1 MRVTEPQ
8 LRTLLLA
15 QAIEQADT
23 RHTLVSPVELQDAT
37 RSAVAAA
44 RARGLP
50 RVGVAEVMLE
60 RATTIADHASG
71 RDTTV
76 AALHAQHAPHTQQ
89 SGAGGLGPWVARGLP
104 LAALLLGL
112 AIDRISNAHRVDLLS
127 PPLLTVLAWN
137 LAVYLLIAWRAWRPP
152 SQPSA
157 WLQQALRPL
166 GNPFG
171 RAERGRGLAARIA
184 ADFHQ
189 RWWAHAAG
197 LLQQRAVRVL
207 HLCAAA
213 WGAGIALS
221 LLLRGLVVRYQFGWE
236 STFLDATQVHAIVSV
251 LFAPL
256 TLLLGLAPFT
266 LQEIAATQN
275 FAGESGVAGMAGGG
289 GAAGSRW
296 VGMYV
301 GLLLLAVVLPR
312 LALAAWARWREH
324 RWQGQIDPQG
334 AAFDTLRASLP
345 GDLVIGLHGPQAQA
359 QVLLGASLQT
369 PQGDRLQWVA
379 DASAPVDAVL
389 VWTPDPLPL
398 AWQAAPRVV
407 LRWEDF
413 GASWVLEPTLFD
425 RLGATLPAHHHALA
439 RLRAAWVERNEQRFG
454 QALQALAQHLRA
466 CAALTRLPPDDA
478 AARYTERVHA
488 LDATLRALHGEPTT
502 PALYPVPA
510 AHLAPPPTAPRRL
523 DGTALALGT
532 SAGAAAGA
540 AAGAK
545 AGALIDLGTG
555 GLTLG
560 AGTALGALLGGTTA
574 WVVRSLQKKD
584 AGRQDLLQHAAE
596 AACSHYLAIAHQQRM
611 PLDDAHHPW
620 AARWHA
626 EVTGTVAA
634 HGAALTAALQDGAD
648 AQALVPLLR
657 TVLMGIL
664 QRSCVAEGSG
674 TPPAGSSAG

>member
-76 AALHAQHAPHTQQ
+76 AALHAPHTEGP
-89 SGAGGLGPWVARGLP
+89 GAGGLGPWVARGLP

-137 LAVYLLIAWRAWRPP
+137 LAIYLLIAWRAWRPP

-166 GNPFG
+166 SYPFG
-171 RAERGRGLAARIA
+171 RAEQGRGLVARIA

-189 RWWAHAAG
+189 RWWAHAAD
-197 LLQQRAVRVL
+197 LLQQRAARVL

-266 LQEIAATQN
+266 LEEIAATQN

-324 RWQGQIDPQG
+324 RWQGHIDPQG

-369 PQGDRLQWVA
+369 PQGDRLQWVV

-389 VWTPDPLPL
+389 AWTTDPLPP
-398 AWQAAPRVV
+398 AWQAAPTWCCAGKTLAPAGCWSPRCSTGSAQPCPPTTMPSTACAPPGWSATSSV
-407 LRWEDF
+407 LGRPCWRWRSTCAPVPHSPACRQTMPPHAMPSGCMRWTPRCAPCMASPPRQPPPRASGTPGPAAHRTTSPRWHGPGPGHLGRSCCGRRRRGQGGRADRPGHGRPDPGRRHGPGRAAGRHHGLG
-413 GASWVLEPTLFD
+413 GAIAAKEGHRAAGPAATRHRSGLQPLPRHRPPAAHATGRCPPLD
-425 RLGATLPAHHHALA
+425 RALA
-439 RLRAAWVERNEQRFG
+439 RRGHR
-454 QALQALAQHLRA
+454 
-466 CAALTRLPPDDA
+466 
-478 AARYTERVHA
+478 
-488 LDATLRALHGEPTT
+488 HGGR
-502 PALYPVPA
+502 
-510 AHLAPPPTAPRRL
+510 PRHRT
-523 DGTALALGT
+523 D
-532 SAGAAAGA
+532 
-540 AAGAK
+540 
-545 AGALIDLGTG
+545 
-555 GLTLG
+555 
-560 AGTALGALLGGTTA
+560 
-574 WVVRSLQKKD
+574 RRP
-584 AGRQDLLQHAAE
+584 AGR
-596 AACSHYLAIAHQQRM
+596 R
-611 PLDDAHHPW
+611 
-620 AARWHA
+620 R
-626 EVTGTVAA
+626 
-634 HGAALTAALQDGAD
+634 
-648 AQALVPLLR
+648 R
-657 TVLMGIL
+657 
-664 QRSCVAEGSG
+664 
-674 TPPAGSSAG
+674 

>member
-23 RHTLVSPVELQDAT
+23 RHTLVSAVELQDAT

-60 RATTIADHASG
+60 RATTIANHASG
-71 RDTTV
+71 RDSTV
-76 AALHAQHAPHTQQ
+76 AALHAPHAPHAPHTQRP
-89 SGAGGLGPWVARGLP
+89 GAGGLGPWVARGLP

-137 LAVYLLIAWRAWRPP
+137 LAVYLLIAWRAMRPP
-152 SQPSA
+152 QAPGA

-166 GNPFG
+166 HHPFG

-189 RWWAHAAG
+189 RWWAHATD
-197 LLQQRAVRVL
+197 LLQQRAARVL

-275 FAGESGVAGMAGGG
+275 FAGESGAAGMG

-324 RWQGQIDPQG
+324 RWQGHIDPQG
-334 AAFDTLRASLP
+334 PAFDTLRASLP
-345 GDLVIGLHGPQAQA
+345 GDLVIGLLGPQAQA
-359 QVLLGASLQT
+359 QVLLGARLQT
-369 PQGDRLQWVA
+369 PEGDHLRFTDHTGHTDQ
-379 DASAPVDAVL
+379 PVDAVL
-389 VWTPDPLPL
+389 AWTTDPIPP
-398 AWQAAPRVV
+398 AWQAAPRMA

-425 RLGATLPAHHHALA
+425 RLSTALPAQHHALA

-466 CAALTRLPPDDA
+466 CAALTRLPPDA
-478 AARYTERVHA
+478 AAAQYADQVRV
-488 LDATLRALHGEPTT
+488 LDATLRALHGEPAA
-502 PALYPVPA
+502 PAMPSA
-510 AHLAPPPTAPRRL
+510 QLAPPLPAPRRI

-596 AACSHYLAIAHQQRM
+596 AACSHYLAVAHQQRM
-611 PLDDAHHPW
+611 PPDAAHPW

-648 AQALVPLLR
+648 PAALAPLLR

-664 QRSCVAEGSG
+664 LRSGAAEGAG
-674 TPPAGSSAG
+674 AAPAGPLVG

>member
-23 RHTLVSPVELQDAT
+23 RHTLVSAVELQDAT
-37 RSAVAAA
+37 RSAVTAA

-60 RATTIADHASG
+60 RATTIANHASG
-71 RDTTV
+71 RDNTV
-76 AALHAQHAPHTQQ
+76 AALHPQKP
-89 SGAGGLGPWVARGLP
+89 GAGGLGPWVARGLP

-137 LAVYLLIAWRAWRPP
+137 LTIYLLIAWRAMRPP
-152 SQPSA
+152 QAPGA
-157 WLQQALRPL
+157 WLQQALRRL
-166 GNPFG
+166 GQPFS

-189 RWWAHAAG
+189 RWWAHAADL
-197 LLQQRAVRVL
+197 LLQRAARVL

-275 FAGESGVAGMAGGG
+275 FAGESGTAGMG

-312 LALAAWARWREH
+312 LALAAWARWREN
-324 RWQGQIDPQG
+324 RWQGHIDPQG
-334 AAFDTLRASLP
+334 ATFDTLRASLP
-345 GDLVIGLHGPQAQA
+345 GDLVIGLHGPQAQT

-369 PQGDRLQWVA
+369 PEGDHLRFTDHTGQ
-379 DASAPVDAVL
+379 PVDAVL
-389 VWTPDPLPL
+389 AWAADPIPP
-398 AWQAAPRVV
+398 AWQAAPMWRCAGKTLAPAGCWSPGCSTGWTAPCPPSTMHWPACAPPGWNATSSV
-407 LRWEDF
+407 LARPCKRWRSTC
-413 GASWVLEPTLFD
+413 APVPRS
-425 RLGATLPAHHHALA
+425 PACRRTTAPPRNMPRECTRWTPRCAPCTAKPLRRPCRQRIWPRPHHAA
-439 RLRAAWVERNEQRFG
+439 STAQPWPWAPRPGPLR
-454 QALQALAQHLRA
+454 
-466 CAALTRLPPDDA
+466 
-478 AARYTERVHA
+478 
-488 LDATLRALHGEPTT
+488 
-502 PALYPVPA
+502 
-510 AHLAPPPTAPRRL
+510 APPPGPRR
-523 DGTALALGT
+523 
-532 SAGAAAGA
+532 
-540 AAGAK
+540 
-545 AGALIDLGTG
+545 
-555 GLTLG
+555 
-560 AGTALGALLGGTTA
+560 
-574 WVVRSLQKKD
+574 
-584 AGRQDLLQHAAE
+584 
-596 AACSHYLAIAHQQRM
+596 
-611 PLDDAHHPW
+611 
-620 AARWHA
+620 AR
-626 EVTGTVAA
+626 
-634 HGAALTAALQDGAD
+634 
-648 AQALVPLLR
+648 
-657 TVLMGIL
+657 
-664 QRSCVAEGSG
+664 
-674 TPPAGSSAG
+674 

>member
-15 QAIEQADT
+15 QAIEQADA
-23 RHTLVSPVELQDAT
+23 RHTLVSAVELQDAT
-37 RSAVAAA
+37 RSAMAAA

-71 RDTTV
+71 RDSTV
-76 AALHAQHAPHTQQ
+76 AALHPQKPGT
-89 SGAGGLGPWVARGLP
+89 GGLGPWVARGLP

-137 LAVYLLIAWRAWRPP
+137 LAVYLLIAWRAMRPP
-152 SQPSA
+152 QAHGA

-166 GNPFG
+166 HHPFG

-197 LLQQRAVRVL
+197 LLQQRAARVL

-236 STFLDATQVHAIVSV
+236 STFLDATQVHAIISV

-275 FAGESGVAGMAGGG
+275 FAGESGVAGAG

-312 LALAAWARWREH
+312 LALAAGARWREH
-324 RWQGQIDPQG
+324 RWQGHIDPQG
-334 AAFDTLRASLP
+334 PAFDTLRASLP

-369 PQGDRLQWVA
+369 PEGDHLRFTDHTGQ
-379 DASAPVDAVL
+379 PVDAVL
-389 VWTPDPLPL
+389 AWTADPLPP
-398 AWQAAPRVV
+398 AWQAAPHVA

-413 GASWVLEPTLFD
+413 GASWVLEPTLFN
-425 RLGATLPAHHHALA
+425 RLSPALPAQHHALA
-439 RLRAAWVERNEQRFG
+439 RLRAAWVERNELRFG

-466 CAALTRLPPDDA
+466 CAALTRLPPDA
-478 AARYTERVHA
+478 AAAQYADQVRA
-488 LDATLRALHGEPTT
+488 LDATLRALHGEPVA
-502 PALYPVPA
+502 PAMPSA
-510 AHLAPPPTAPRRL
+510 QLAPPLPAPRRL

-584 AGRQDLLQHAAE
+584 EGRQDLLQHAAE

-611 PLDDAHHPW
+611 PLDTAHPW

-634 HGAALTAALQDGAD
+634 HGAALAAALQDGPD
-648 AQALVPLLR
+648 AEALMPLLR

-664 QRSCVAEGSG
+664 QRSCAAEG
-674 TPPAGSSAG
+674 AGADPTGPLAG

>member
-23 RHTLVSPVELQDAT
+23 RHTLVSAVELQDAT

-71 RDTTV
+71 RDSTV
-76 AALHAQHAPHTQQ
+76 AALHPQKPGT
-89 SGAGGLGPWVARGLP
+89 GGLGPWVARGLP

-112 AIDRISNAHRVDLLS
+112 ATDRISNAHRVDLLS

-137 LAVYLLIAWRAWRPP
+137 LAVYLLIAWRAMRPP
-152 SQPSA
+152 QAHGA
-157 WLQQALRPL
+157 WLRQALRPL
-166 GNPFG
+166 HHPFG
-171 RAERGRGLAARIA
+171 RAEQGRGLAARIA

-189 RWWAHAAG
+189 RWWAHAAD
-197 LLQQRAVRVL
+197 LLQQRAARVL

-236 STFLDATQVHAIVSV
+236 STFLDASQVHTIVSV

-275 FAGESGVAGMAGGG
+275 FAGESGAAGMAGMG

-312 LALAAWARWREH
+312 LALAAGARWREH
-324 RWQGQIDPQG
+324 RWQGHIDPQS

-369 PQGDRLQWVA
+369 PEGDHLRFTDHTGQ
-379 DASAPVDAVL
+379 PVDAVL
-389 VWTPDPLPL
+389 AWTADPLPP
-398 AWQAAPRVV
+398 AWQAAPHVA

-413 GASWVLEPTLFD
+413 GASWVLEPTLFN
-425 RLGATLPAHHHALA
+425 RLSPALPAQHHALA
-439 RLRAAWVERNEQRFG
+439 RLRAAWVERNELRFG

-466 CAALTRLPPDDA
+466 CAALTRLPPDA
-478 AARYTERVHA
+478 AAAQYADQVRA
-488 LDATLRALHGEPTT
+488 LDATLRALHGEPVA
-502 PALYPVPA
+502 PAMPSA
-510 AHLAPPPTAPRRL
+510 QLAPPLPAPRRL

-611 PLDDAHHPW
+611 PPGDAAPR

-634 HGAALTAALQDGAD
+634 HGAALAAALQDGPNAE
-648 AQALVPLLR
+648 ALTPLLR

-664 QRSCVAEGSG
+664 QRSCAAEGAGAAPAS
-674 TPPAGSSAG
+674 PPVV

>member
-15 QAIEQADT
+15 QAIEQADA
-23 RHTLVSPVELQDAT
+23 RHTLVSAVELQDAT

-60 RATTIADHASG
+60 RATTIANHASG
-71 RDTTV
+71 RDNTV
-76 AALHAQHAPHTQQ
+76 AALHPQKP
-89 SGAGGLGPWVARGLP
+89 GAGGLGPWVARGLP

-112 AIDRISNAHRVDLLS
+112 AIDRINNAHRVDLLS

-137 LAVYLLIAWRAWRPP
+137 LAVYLLIAWRAMCPP
-152 SQPSA
+152 QAPGA

-166 GNPFG
+166 GLPFS

-197 LLQQRAVRVL
+197 LLQQRAARVL

-275 FAGESGVAGMAGGG
+275 FAGESGTAGMG

-312 LALAAWARWREH
+312 LALAAWARWCEH
-324 RWQGQIDPQG
+324 RWQGHIDPQG

-345 GDLVIGLHGPQAQA
+345 GDLVIGLHGPQAQT

-369 PQGDRLQWVA
+369 PEGDHLRFTDHTGQ
-379 DASAPVDAVL
+379 PVDAVL
-389 VWTPDPLPL
+389 AWADDPIPP
-398 AWQAAPRVV
+398 AWQVAPHVA

-413 GASWVLEPTLFD
+413 GASWVLEPRLFD
-425 RLGATLPAHHHALA
+425 RLDGALPTQHHAWA
-439 RLRAAWVERNEQRFG
+439 RLRTAWVERNEQRFG
-454 QALQALAQHLRA
+454 QALLALAQHLRA
-466 CAALTRLPPDDA
+466 CAALTRLPPDA
-478 AARYTERVHA
+478 AAAQYADQVRV
-488 LDATLRALHGEPTT
+488 LDATLRALHGEPAA
-502 PALYPVPA
+502 PAMPSA
-510 AHLAPPPTAPRRL
+510 QLAPPLPAPRRI
-523 DGTALALGT
+523 DSTALALGT

-584 AGRQDLLQHAAE
+584 EGRQDLLQHAAE

-611 PLDDAHHPW
+611 PPGDADPW
-620 AARWHA
+620 ATRWHA

-634 HGAALTAALQDGAD
+634 HGAALAAALQDGAN
-648 AQALVPLLR
+648 AEALTPLLR

-664 QRSCVAEGSG
+664 QRSCAAEGAG
-674 TPPAGSSAG
+674 ADPTGPPAG

>member
-15 QAIEQADT
+15 QAIEQTDT

-60 RATTIADHASG
+60 RATTIANHASG
-71 RDTTV
+71 RDSTV
-76 AALHAQHAPHTQQ
+76 AALHPQKP
-89 SGAGGLGPWVARGLP
+89 GAGGLGPWVARGLP

-137 LAVYLLIAWRAWRPP
+137 LAVYLLIAWRAMRPP
-152 SQPSA
+152 QAPGA

-166 GNPFG
+166 GQPFG

-189 RWWAHAAG
+189 RWWAHAAD
-197 LLQQRAVRVL
+197 LLQQRAARVL

-275 FAGESGVAGMAGGG
+275 FAGDSGAAGMG

-312 LALAAWARWREH
+312 LALAVWARWREH
-324 RWQGQIDPQG
+324 QWQGHIDPHG

-345 GDLVIGLHGPQAQA
+345 GDLVIGLHGPQAQT

-369 PQGDRLQWVA
+369 PQGDRLQFVA
-379 DASAPVDAVL
+379 DPGASVDAVL
-389 VWTPDPLPL
+389 AWSTDPLPP
-398 AWQAAPRVV
+398 AWQAAPHVA

-413 GASWVLEPTLFD
+413 GASWVLEPRLFD
-425 RLGATLPAHHHALA
+425 RLSTALPAQHHALT
-439 RLRAAWVERNEQRFG
+439 RLRAAWVERNELRFG
-454 QALQALAQHLRA
+454 QALQTLAQHLRA
-466 CAALTRLPPDDA
+466 CAALTLLSPDA
-478 AARYTERVHA
+478 AAAQYTDQVRA
-488 LDATLRALHGEPTT
+488 LDATLRTLHGEP
-502 PALYPVPA
+502 A
-510 AHLAPPPTAPRRL
+510 ASAMPSAQLAPPLPAPRRI

-584 AGRQDLLQHAAE
+584 EGRQDLQLQAAE
-596 AACSHYLAIAHQQRM
+596 AAFSHYLAIAHQNRT
-611 PLDDAHHPW
+611 PPGDAAPW

-634 HGAALTAALQDGAD
+634 HGAALAAALQDGAN
-648 AQALVPLLR
+648 AEALAPLLR

-664 QRSCVAEGSG
+664 QRSCAAEGSG
-674 TPPAGSSAG
+674 ATPAGPPAG

>member
-15 QAIEQADT
+15 QAIEQTDA
-23 RHTLVSPVELQDAT
+23 RHTLVSAVELQDAT

-71 RDTTV
+71 RDSTV
-76 AALHAQHAPHTQQ
+76 AALHPQKPGT
-89 SGAGGLGPWVARGLP
+89 GGLGPWVARGLP

-112 AIDRISNAHRVDLLS
+112 ATDRISNAHRVDLLS

-137 LAVYLLIAWRAWRPP
+137 LAVYLLIAWRAMRPP
-152 SQPSA
+152 QAHGA
-157 WLQQALRPL
+157 WLRQALRPL
-166 GNPFG
+166 HHPFG
-171 RAERGRGLAARIA
+171 RAEQGRGLAARIA

-189 RWWAHAAG
+189 RWWAHAAD
-197 LLQQRAVRVL
+197 LLQQRAARVL

-275 FAGESGVAGMAGGG
+275 FAGESSAAGMG

-312 LALAAWARWREH
+312 LALAAWARWREL
-324 RWQGQIDPQG
+324 RWQGHIDPQG
-334 AAFDTLRASLP
+334 PAFDTLRASLP

-369 PQGDRLQWVA
+369 PEGDHLRFTDHTGQ
-379 DASAPVDAVL
+379 PVDAVL
-389 VWTPDPLPL
+389 AWTADPLPP
-398 AWQAAPRVV
+398 AWQAAPHVA

-413 GASWVLEPTLFD
+413 GASWVLEPTLFN
-425 RLGATLPAHHHALA
+425 RLSPALPAQHHALA
-439 RLRAAWVERNEQRFG
+439 RLRAAWVERNELRFG

-466 CAALTRLPPDDA
+466 CAALTRLPPDA
-478 AARYTERVHA
+478 AAAQYADQVRA
-488 LDATLRALHGEPTT
+488 LDATLRALHGEPAA
-502 PALYPVPA
+502 PAMPSA
-510 AHLAPPPTAPRRL
+510 QLAPPLPAPRRI

-584 AGRQDLLQHAAE
+584 EGRQDLLQHAAE

-611 PLDDAHHPW
+611 PPGDAAPR

-634 HGAALTAALQDGAD
+634 HGAALAAALQDGPNAE
-648 AQALVPLLR
+648 ALTPLLR

-664 QRSCVAEGSG
+664 QRSCAAEGAGAAPAS
-674 TPPAGSSAG
+674 PPVV

>member
-60 RATTIADHASG
+60 RATTIANHASG
-71 RDTTV
+71 RDSTV
-76 AALHAQHAPHTQQ
+76 AALHPQKP
-89 SGAGGLGPWVARGLP
+89 GAGGLGPWVARGLP

-137 LAVYLLIAWRAWRPP
+137 LAVYLLIAWRAMRPP
-152 SQPSA
+152 QTPGA

-166 GNPFG
+166 GPPFS

-189 RWWAHAAG
+189 RWWAHAAD
-197 LLQQRAVRVL
+197 LLQQRAARVL

-236 STFLDATQVHAIVSV
+236 STFLDATQVHTIVSV

-275 FAGESGVAGMAGGG
+275 FAGESGTAGMG

-296 VGMYV
+296 VWMYV

-324 RWQGQIDPQG
+324 RWQGHIDPQG

-345 GDLVIGLHGPQAQA
+345 GDLVIGLHGPQAQT

-369 PQGDRLQWVA
+369 PEGDHLRFTDHTGQ
-379 DASAPVDAVL
+379 PVDAVL
-389 VWTPDPLPL
+389 AWADDPIPP
-398 AWQAAPRVV
+398 AWQAAPHVA

-425 RLGATLPAHHHALA
+425 RLSPALPAQHHALA
-439 RLRAAWVERNEQRFG
+439 RLRAAWVERNELRFG

-466 CAALTRLPPDDA
+466 CAALTRLPPDA
-478 AARYTERVHA
+478 AAAQYADQVRV
-488 LDATLRALHGEPTT
+488 LDATLRALHGEPAA
-502 PALYPVPA
+502 PAMPSA
-510 AHLAPPPTAPRRL
+510 QLAPPLPAPRRI

-584 AGRQDLLQHAAE
+584 EGRQDLLQHAAE

-611 PLDDAHHPW
+611 PPGDAAPR

-634 HGAALTAALQDGAD
+634 HGAALAAALQDGAN
-648 AQALVPLLR
+648 AEALTPLLR

-664 QRSCVAEGSG
+664 QRSCAAEG
-674 TPPAGSSAG
+674 AGAAPTGPLAG

>member
-60 RATTIADHASG
+60 RATTIANHASG
-71 RDTTV
+71 RDNTV
-76 AALHAQHAPHTQQ
+76 AALHPQKP
-89 SGAGGLGPWVARGLP
+89 GAGGLGPWVARGLP

-137 LAVYLLIAWRAWRPP
+137 LAVYLLIAWRAMRPP
-152 SQPSA
+152 QAPGA

-166 GNPFG
+166 GPPFS

-197 LLQQRAVRVL
+197 LLQQRAARVL

-275 FAGESGVAGMAGGG
+275 FAGESGVAGMG

-324 RWQGQIDPQG
+324 RWQGHIDPQG

-345 GDLVIGLHGPQAQA
+345 GDLVIGLHGPQAQT

-369 PQGDRLQWVA
+369 PEGDHLRFTDHTGQ
-379 DASAPVDAVL
+379 PVDAVL
-389 VWTPDPLPL
+389 AWADDPIPP
-398 AWQAAPRVV
+398 AWQAAPHVA
-407 LRWEDF
+407 LRWENF
-413 GASWVLEPTLFD
+413 GASWVLEPRLFD
-425 RLGATLPAHHHALA
+425 RLDGALPTQRHAWA
-439 RLRAAWVERNEQRFG
+439 RLRAAWVERNELRFG

-466 CAALTRLPPDDA
+466 CAALTRLPPDA
-478 AARYTERVHA
+478 AAAQYADQVRA
-488 LDATLRALHGEPTT
+488 LDATLRALHGEPTA
-502 PALYPVPA
+502 PAMPSA
-510 AHLAPPPTAPRRL
+510 QLAPPLSAPRRI
-523 DGTALALGT
+523 DSTALALGT

-584 AGRQDLLQHAAE
+584 EGRQDLLQHAAE

-611 PLDDAHHPW
+611 PPGDADPW
-620 AARWHA
+620 ATRWHA

-634 HGAALTAALQDGAD
+634 HGAALAAALQDGAN
-648 AQALVPLLR
+648 AEALTPLLR

-664 QRSCVAEGSG
+664 QRSCAAEGAG
-674 TPPAGSSAG
+674 ADPTGPPAG

>member
-23 RHTLVSPVELQDAT
+23 RHTLVSAVELQDAT

-71 RDTTV
+71 RDSTV
-76 AALHAQHAPHTQQ
+76 AALHAQHIQRPGT
-89 SGAGGLGPWVARGLP
+89 GGLGPWVARGLP

-137 LAVYLLIAWRAWRPP
+137 LAVYLLIAWRAMRPP
-152 SQPSA
+152 QAHGA

-166 GNPFG
+166 HHPFG

-197 LLQQRAVRVL
+197 LLQQRAARVL

-275 FAGESGVAGMAGGG
+275 FAGESSAAGMG

-312 LALAAWARWREH
+312 LALAAWARWREL
-324 RWQGQIDPQG
+324 RWQGHIDPQG
-334 AAFDTLRASLP
+334 PAFDTLRASLP

-369 PQGDRLQWVA
+369 PEGDHLRFTDHTGQ
-379 DASAPVDAVL
+379 PVDAVL
-389 VWTPDPLPL
+389 AWTADPLPP
-398 AWQAAPRVV
+398 AWQAAPHVA

-413 GASWVLEPTLFD
+413 GASWVLEPTLFN
-425 RLGATLPAHHHALA
+425 RLSPALPAQHHALA
-439 RLRAAWVERNEQRFG
+439 RLRAAWVERNELRFG

-466 CAALTRLPPDDA
+466 CAALTRLPPDA
-478 AARYTERVHA
+478 AAAQYADQVRA
-488 LDATLRALHGEPTT
+488 LDATLRALHGEPTA
-502 PALYPVPA
+502 PAMPSA
-510 AHLAPPPTAPRRL
+510 QLAPPLPAPRRI

-584 AGRQDLLQHAAE
+584 EGRQDLLQHAAE

-611 PLDDAHHPW
+611 PPGDAAPR

-634 HGAALTAALQDGAD
+634 HGAALAAALQDGAN
-648 AQALVPLLR
+648 AEALTPLLR

-664 QRSCVAEGSG
+664 QRSCVTEGSG
-674 TPPAGSSAG
+674 TAPAGSSAG

>member
-23 RHTLVSPVELQDAT
+23 RHTLVSAVELQDAT

-60 RATTIADHASG
+60 RATTIANHASG
-71 RDTTV
+71 RDSTV
-76 AALHAQHAPHTQQ
+76 AALHAPHAPHTQRP
-89 SGAGGLGPWVARGLP
+89 GTGGLGPWVARGLP

-137 LAVYLLIAWRAWRPP
+137 LAVYLLIAWRAMRPP
-152 SQPSA
+152 QASGA

-166 GNPFG
+166 HHPFG

-197 LLQQRAVRVL
+197 LLQQRAARVL

-275 FAGESGVAGMAGGG
+275 FAGESGAAGMG

-312 LALAAWARWREH
+312 LALAAGARWREH
-324 RWQGQIDPQG
+324 RWQGHIDPQG
-334 AAFDTLRASLP
+334 PAFDTLRASLP

-359 QVLLGASLQT
+359 QVLLGAHLQT
-369 PQGDRLQWVA
+369 PEGDHLRFTDHTGQ
-379 DASAPVDAVL
+379 PVDAVL
-389 VWTPDPLPL
+389 AWADGPIPP
-398 AWQAAPRVV
+398 AWQAAPHVA

-413 GASWVLEPTLFD
+413 GASWMLEPTLFD
-425 RLGATLPAHHHALA
+425 RLRPALPAQHHALA
-439 RLRAAWVERNEQRFG
+439 RLRAAWVERNELRFG

-466 CAALTRLPPDDA
+466 CAALTRLPPDA
-478 AARYTERVHA
+478 AAAQYADQVRA
-488 LDATLRALHGEPTT
+488 LDATLRALHGEPVA
-502 PALYPVPA
+502 PAMPSA
-510 AHLAPPPTAPRRL
+510 QLAPPLPAPRRL

-584 AGRQDLLQHAAE
+584 EGRQDLLQHAAE

-611 PLDDAHHPW
+611 PPGDAAPR

-634 HGAALTAALQDGAD
+634 HGAALAAALQDGAN
-648 AQALVPLLR
+648 AEALTPLLR

-664 QRSCVAEGSG
+664 QRSGAAEGAG
-674 TPPAGSSAG
+674 AAPASPSVV